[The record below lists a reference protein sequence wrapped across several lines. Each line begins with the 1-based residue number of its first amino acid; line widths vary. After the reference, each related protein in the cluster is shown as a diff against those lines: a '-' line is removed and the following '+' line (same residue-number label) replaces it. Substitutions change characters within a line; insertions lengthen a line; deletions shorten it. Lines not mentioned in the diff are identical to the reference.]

1 MAELPNRHF
10 THGWKRLVPVVL
22 KNVSVLVTEPVKHIG
37 QQLAFDLNDIFR
49 PINEAN
55 LEIERVIL
63 GEVTAARMRLCPINM
78 PSLVHSLKSS
88 NSMFLIKLGT
98 LSQVGNTIEVLQGKQ
113 IRTTLSAGSDNF

>member
-10 THGWKRLVPVVL
+10 THGWKRVVPVVL

-37 QQLAFDLNDIFR
+37 QQLAFDLDNVFR

-63 GEVTAARMRLCPINM
+63 SEVTATRMRLRPINM
-78 PSLVHSLKSS
+78 PGLIHALKSS
-88 NSMFLIKLGT
+88 NPMLFIKLGT
-98 LSQVGNTIEVLQGKQ
+98 LSQVGDTVEVLQGKQ
-113 IRTTLSAGSDNF
+113 ICAALGTGSDNF